1 MRKRCLILAILALAA
16 PLTLIGIAIAAAP
29 WFSFWGNALSDL
41 GHQVKHPDTA
51 KIFNTGL
58 ILGTIFS
65 SLLACKCLRGWRE
78 ALVWLEGFSLAL
90 VAVFNEAYGALHF
103 WVSVLFFLSL
113 LALIIAYIARAE
125 NIALKAYAAVALAS
139 YIAIWYMHFVKDVPP
154 GAAIPELVSV
164 ALYAP
169 IFMHAAISENQTRGM
184 AKRTSYRDYFKSPK

>member
-1 MRKRCLILAILALAA
+1 MRKKCLILAILALAA
-16 PLTLIGIAIAAAP
+16 PLALIGIAIAMAP
-29 WFSFWGNALSDL
+29 WFRFWSNALSDL

-78 ALVWLEGFSLAL
+78 ALVWLEGFSLTL
-90 VAVFNEAYGALHF
+90 VAVFNEAYGVLHF

-113 LALIIAYIARAE
+113 LAMILAYIIAANSMVPR
-125 NIALKAYAAVALAS
+125 LYAAVALVIYAV
-139 YIAIWYMHFVKDVPP
+139 IWYLHFVKGVPP

-169 IFMHAAISENQTRGM
+169 VFIHASIVGNGLG
-184 AKRTSYRDYFKSPK
+184 

>member
-1 MRKRCLILAILALAA
+1 MRKKCLILAILALAA
-16 PLTLIGIAIAAAP
+16 PLTLIGIAIAIAP
-29 WFSFWGNALSDL
+29 WFSFWSNALSDL
-41 GHQVKHPDTA
+41 GHQVKHPGTA
-51 KIFNTGL
+51 KIFDTGL

-113 LALIIAYIARAE
+113 LALIIAYIAGAGSTVLRT
-125 NIALKAYAAVALAS
+125 YATAALAF

-169 IFMHAAISENQTRGM
+169 VFIHAATYKN
-184 AKRTSYRDYFKSPK
+184 

>member
-1 MRKRCLILAILALAA
+1 LRKKCLILSVLALAA
-16 PLTLIGIAIAAAP
+16 PLILIGIAIAVAP
-29 WFSFWGNALSDL
+29 WFRFWSNALSDL
-41 GHQVKHPDTA
+41 GHQVRHPDTA

-113 LALIIAYIARAE
+113 LGLIGAYVVRAESIVLRAYATAALI
-125 NIALKAYAAVALAS
+125 S
-139 YIAIWYMHFVKDVPP
+139 YIAVWYMHFAKDVPP

-169 IFMHAAISENQTRGM
+169 VFIHAASR
-184 AKRTSYRDYFKSPK
+184 KS